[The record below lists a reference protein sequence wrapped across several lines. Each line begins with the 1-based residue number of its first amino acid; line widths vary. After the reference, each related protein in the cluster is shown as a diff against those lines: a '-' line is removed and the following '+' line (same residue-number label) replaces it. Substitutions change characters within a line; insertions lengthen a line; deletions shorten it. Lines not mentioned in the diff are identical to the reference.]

1 MPVIV
6 KKPATPGVAVNK
18 KPAAAGLAVKKK
30 PASVGV
36 AVAGLRRTI
45 KRRDD
50 FMLETIAGLVRSQN
64 QIKTDVAFMN
74 MRITCHD
81 ELMGIDTSG
90 SQPARSTGTRLEL
103 EEVD

>member
-1 MPVIV
+1 MPVVV
-6 KKPATPGVAVNK
+6 KKPATAGVAVNK
-18 KPAAAGLAVKKK
+18 KAAAAGFAVKKK

-81 ELMGIDTSG
+81 ELWGIDTSG
-90 SQPARSTGTRLEL
+90 SPPAVRKDPGTRLE
-103 EEVD
+103 EGE